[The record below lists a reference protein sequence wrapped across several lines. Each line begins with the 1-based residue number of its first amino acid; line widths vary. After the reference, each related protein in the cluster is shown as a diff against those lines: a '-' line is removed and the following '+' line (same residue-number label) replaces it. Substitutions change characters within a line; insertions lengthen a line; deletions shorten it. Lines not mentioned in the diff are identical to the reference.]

1 MNFTHGSKYYISKRI
16 SSVQK
21 LITHATFST
30 LTMYEVVM
38 QTIHSA
44 IIWLNGYLWG
54 PPMLILLAYET
65 KKYCNKSMLDAEV
78 QA

>member
-1 MNFTHGSKYYISKRI
+1 
-16 SSVQK
+16 
-21 LITHATFST
+21 
-30 LTMYEVVM
+30 M